1 MFAVNESSFNQVSYP
16 PTYSSQSQRRDV
28 NHLAGPWSKITG
40 NPRKERE
47 STTIGFGLTP
57 DWLEKSGA
65 RFFSQSRQP
74 TARFSLIISPAD
86 PPSKE
91 HSLVL
96 LAFYFWL
103 EPGSWPQRNQLDWG
117 RYFWPR
123 NKTELTQQVS
133 CLESDTPCNADARIW
148 DKHKCWTLILRM
160 ELTT

>member
-1 MFAVNESSFNQVSYP
+1 MKPAQRALVSVWP
-16 PTYSSQSQRRDV
+16 
-28 NHLAGPWSKITG
+28 L
-40 NPRKERE
+40 
-47 STTIGFGLTP
+47 IG
-57 DWLEKSGA
+57 WKSGA

-160 ELTT
+160 ELATYVFVSLWFWWWRKQWLSRHLSLSTFKTVLRSI